1 MELFSTALIGIKV
14 VEKSFDF
21 IKKSINT
28 VQDISELGSQI
39 ESFLD
44 SHDTLQKQRFK
55 KQSDPFSIK
64 NIAQEIID
72 AKLAVEKMQELSTL
86 IDLRFGHGTWSKI
99 VSTRQERLKEERER
113 KKKERILKIKR
124 RNELMKELQ
133 RISIVVICLI
143 IFISIIFLGLI
154 NE

>member
-28 VQDISELGSQI
+28 VQDISELGGQI

-72 AKLAVEKMQELSTL
+72 AKLAVEKMQEMSTM
-86 IDLRFGHGTWSKI
+86 IDMRFGHGTWSKI
-99 VSTRQERLKEERER
+99 VSTRRQRIKEERER
-113 KKKERILKIKR
+113 IKIKR
-124 RNELMKELQ
+124 EREKAARGALSYDAMLKKLNLLPPDEPKKK
-133 RISIVVICLI
+133 
-143 IFISIIFLGLI
+143 
-154 NE
+154 